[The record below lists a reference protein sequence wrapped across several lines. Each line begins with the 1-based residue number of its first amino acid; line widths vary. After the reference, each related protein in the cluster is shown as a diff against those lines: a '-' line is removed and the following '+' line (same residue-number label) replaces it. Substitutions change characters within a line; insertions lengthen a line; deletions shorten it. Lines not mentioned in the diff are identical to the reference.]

1 MRCIYIPTNAQNSH
15 WTVLIIF
22 IVEKN
27 IRYYDSMNGGGDHF
41 LDAARRWVVDEGRVK
56 KHITIDPEDWALVPR
71 QAHVPQQGNG
81 FDCGVFSCMCADY
94 IVSLMTRHCSAIA
107 KEENIYKYCKFCLQ
121 RKVILSASSS
131 FSSRRCLSIETTDRE
146 GKVESF
152 VGGVG

>member
-15 WTVLIIF
+15 RTMLIIF

-56 KHITIDPEDWALVPR
+56 KNITIDPEDWTLVSR

-94 IVSLMTRHCSAIA
+94 ISDDLPLQCYSQDVMPLMRKKMAAAILRGSLDYSQ
-107 KEENIYKYCKFCLQ
+107 E
-121 RKVILSASSS
+121 
-131 FSSRRCLSIETTDRE
+131 
-146 GKVESF
+146 
-152 VGGVG
+152 